1 MHFHIVTHA
10 QPRFPRTICSQSDLI
25 IASPPGCLAKSPE
38 RTPAPPTTRP
48 TCWPESRNGF
58 PQGPCVTSRTA
69 DSSWGDMGKEGASS
83 NKPAKLCARF
93 ASRASLSCRGWSWVS
108 QALEQRCLG
117 WSMEGEKQDLDKAPS
132 RRGGGKPEAACLVRC
147 LLLSPLDS
155 GASALE
161 GDQLTQGDEHPP
173 THPVTSSIAEKP
185 VIPLPLQSGKAIEC
199 ISVENRT
206 SASTTEHWA

>member
-1 MHFHIVTHA
+1 
-10 QPRFPRTICSQSDLI
+10 
-25 IASPPGCLAKSPE
+25 
-38 RTPAPPTTRP
+38 
-48 TCWPESRNGF
+48 
-58 PQGPCVTSRTA
+58 
-69 DSSWGDMGKEGASS
+69 
-83 NKPAKLCARF
+83 
-93 ASRASLSCRGWSWVS
+93 
-108 QALEQRCLG
+108 
-117 WSMEGEKQDLDKAPS
+117 MEGEKQDLDKAPS
-132 RRGGGKPEAACLVRC
+132 RRSGGKPEAACLVRC